1 MIGSVTRKLKAL
13 PYFQDLGLKIEA
25 QWRRKNFDE
34 ETIADIAERALRAS
48 PAHRR
53 VTPEQVI
60 DHVLSD
66 AEMPAPLAAST
77 GSFGQPPVT
86 VFRTAR
92 FVIDVLFW
100 FDGTTS
106 IHSHAFSGAFQ
117 VFAGSSV
124 HGIYDFEPDQVISSW
139 MRAGKVQLREM
150 QLLRIGDT
158 RRILSGS
165 RFRHSLFHLDRPSV
179 SIVVRTIH
187 DAAVGLQY
195 HYDPPYFET
204 ASFVTDQRA
213 DLRLAVLRGLR
224 GIDPVKYAKR
234 VIEEIGELDLQ
245 TCFTLLRAVS
255 ADREPV
261 LIARAFAAARKR
273 HGAVVDRLTEVID
286 ETRRQAAITGRRVH
300 AQSAEH
306 RFFLA
311 LLLVAP
317 DRRRIFELT
326 RARFPRAKPIDTV
339 MRWVTE
345 LSELPSPTGDH
356 EPNALGVTMGN
367 AELFVLRKVLEGAT
381 AEGLIAA
388 MRKIYEPEEV
398 DANREHLLTLRESF
412 RRFPMFQNLF
422 IG

>member
-1 MIGSVTRKLKAL
+1 MIG
-13 PYFQDLGLKIEA
+13 
-25 QWRRKNFDE
+25 
-34 ETIADIAERALRAS
+34 
-48 PAHRR
+48 
-53 VTPEQVI
+53 
-60 DHVLSD
+60 
-66 AEMPAPLAAST
+66 
-77 GSFGQPPVT
+77 
-86 VFRTAR
+86 
-92 FVIDVLFW
+92 
-100 FDGTTS
+100 
-106 IHSHAFSGAFQ
+106 
-117 VFAGSSV
+117 
-124 HGIYDFEPDQVISSW
+124 
-139 MRAGKVQLREM
+139 
-150 QLLRIGDT
+150 
-158 RRILSGS
+158 
-165 RFRHSLFHLDRPSV
+165 PSV

-187 DAAVGLQY
+187 DSAVGLQY

-213 DLRLAVLRGLR
+213 DLRLAVLRAQR

-234 VIEEIGELDLQ
+234 VIEEVGELDLQ
-245 TCFTLLRAVS
+245 TCFTRFTLLRAVS

-261 LIARAFAAARKR
+261 LIERTFAAARKR

-286 ETRRQAAITGRRVH
+286 VTRRQTAITGRRVH

-317 DRRRIFELT
+317 NRRRIFELT

-345 LSELPSPTGDH
+345 LSQLPSPTGGN
-356 EPNALGVTMGN
+356 EPNALG

-388 MRKIYEPEEV
+388 MRKVYEPEEV

-422 IG
+422 ID